1 MHVSKSVACKVSKCS
16 STDYKKMS
24 AANLIMSLPYLL
36 IHKYSLQP
44 ARQLHLHCVK
54 VGAICRILVLHI
66 APSTEETDRQRTIS
80 WNHLCAR
87 LTPKLSSSWH
97 IYVFL
102 ASKKK
107 AAPIYHTGTEV
118 LLRTAREGNVFRSVW
133 CHSVHGRGVG
143 DRADP
148 HYRGRP
154 SSTARPPPS
163 RGRPPVLTSSG
174 GHCSGRYVFYWTA
187 FLYYK

>member
-1 MHVSKSVACKVSKCS
+1 
-16 STDYKKMS
+16 
-24 AANLIMSLPYLL
+24 MSLPYLL

-102 ASKKK
+102 AFEKKRRQFTTQAQRCYYRPQGK
-107 AAPIYHTGTEV
+107 VMFSEA
-118 LLRTAREGNVFRSVW
+118 
-133 CHSVHGRGVG
+133 CGVILFTDG
-143 DRADP
+143 GGGIRQTPTIEADP
-148 HYRGRP
+148 P
-154 SSTARPPPS
+154 LQPDPLPLEADL
-163 RGRPPVLTSSG
+163 PVLTSSG

>member
-1 MHVSKSVACKVSKCS
+1 
-16 STDYKKMS
+16 MS
-24 AANLIMSLPYLL
+24 AANSIVNLPYLL

-54 VGAICRILVLHI
+54 VGAIFRILVLHI

-80 WNHLCAR
+80 WSHQCAR
-87 LTPKLSSSWH
+87 LTPKLSSSCH

-102 ASKKK
+102 AFEKK
-107 AAPIYHTGTEV
+107 ATPIYHTGTEV
-118 LLRTAREGNVFRSVW
+118 LLQTASEGDVFRSVW
-133 CHSVHGRGVG
+133 CHSVHGRGLG

-148 HYRGRP
+148 HYRG
-154 SSTARPPPS
+154 RPPPS

-174 GHCSGRYVFYWTA
+174 GHCSGRYVFYWSA
-187 FLYYK
+187 FL